1 MSAVSWS
8 LSDMNYRTHRSIIA
22 WPDGSLK
29 ESESGLLIHLH
40 NEIGW
45 VEACIALFRIPISS
59 GCPASNRDKTLIFSA
74 ATFFSRSWW
83 FAHRIDRK
91 SKEMDSVSF
100 HASSKVSEIQTPSA
114 RRRSAIERTQQNP
127 KSNRIRSIHRHP
139 KMKWTTRWSTLWLV
153 CLSFLFFLFSFLAS
167 SEIVHHRL
175 CKTAVRE
182 RKLYYYSTDR
192 LSSFINQRLR

>member
-1 MSAVSWS
+1 MSRGMHHTLSNTNQQWVSS
-8 LSDMNYRTHRSIIA
+8 VESRQNFDFLRSNIFLSS
-22 WPDGSLK
+22 
-29 ESESGLLIHLH
+29 
-40 NEIGW
+40 
-45 VEACIALFRIPISS
+45 
-59 GCPASNRDKTLIFSA
+59 
-74 ATFFSRSWW
+74 SWW
-83 FAHRIDRK
+83 FAQRIDRK

-139 KMKWTTRWSTLWLV
+139 KMKGTTSWSTLWLV

-175 CKTAVRE
+175 CMTAVRE